1 MSSRRVKESKTARS
15 QDYLEEKEKPTTDVI
30 SLFFMLAWWDSFR
43 TFEWERALHDPGVI
57 ARQIGQLVALV

>member
-30 SLFFMLAWWDSFR
+30 SLFFMLRIVKDVR
-43 TFEWERALHDPGVI
+43 TVIQEQEYLYIPALNTI
-57 ARQIGQLVALV
+57 